1 MTCHVTLE
9 KEFKKKKNTLKLN
22 SFDMTIKELKVH
34 MHANLK
40 TFFFSN
46 IIVES
51 HEPNNHKTAQKVPRV
66 LYYK

>member
-1 MTCHVTLE
+1 
-9 KEFKKKKNTLKLN
+9 
-22 SFDMTIKELKVH
+22 

-51 HEPNNHKTAQKVPRV
+51 HEPYNHKTAQKVPRV